1 MNYNTENENLSRET
15 GRGRSPTGSAGAPF
29 TQGGQREEAEAKPS
43 YWAVLPAAIRYDPEI
58 PANAKLLYAEISS
71 LTDARG
77 YCWASNAY
85 FERLYDL
92 SERTIVRLIRA
103 LEKAGYIRILD
114 AGGGSARRK
123 IAAGINPLGTS
134 GGERIATAA
143 CALPRNDGDGEPSA
157 PPDKNVSTP
166 LTKMSVPPDKNVT
179 QIKKEIKKKNEP
191 PKAPQGAAWEPEM
204 FERFW
209 KLYPRKRDKLKALRA
224 WDKLKADRKLMQTMS
239 AALKAQMATE
249 EWQRDNG
256 RAIPYP
262 STWINNRRWEDE
274 LEEPMAAAEPPREEA
289 LPWI

>member
-1 MNYNTENENLSRET
+1 MDYNTVENQKSMTPEET
-15 GRGRSPTGSAGAPF
+15 
-29 TQGGQREEAEAKPS
+29 AKPS

-71 LTDARG
+71 LTDSRG

-103 LEKAGYIRILD
+103 LENAGYIRILD

-123 IAAGINPLGTS
+123 IAAGINPLAGT
-134 GGERIATAA
+134 
-143 CALPRNDGDGEPSA
+143 
-157 PPDKNVSTP
+157 PDKNVSTP
-166 LTKMSVPPDKNVT
+166 LTKMSVPPDKNVRENR
-179 QIKKEIKKKNEP
+179 KENRKKNNP

-274 LEEPMAAAEPPREEA
+274 LEDAPSPAAAPRDDRRDV
-289 LPWI
+289 LWI